1 VSTLSRDAVCK
12 RKHLQRQI
20 RRRLKINTPGEYLS
34 SSHQKNTFC
43 YLRIGFEPKISL
55 CRLLRFLFSR
65 TNFLQ
70 TQHSEDNIKQKTG
83 YSLEICAHCQKHKS
97 DLENATALESDAVR
111 YKIRGVIQNA
121 PQQGWVLRREILYTE
136 IERLLCLCVLL
147 SAQQRPRADKAS
159 RR

>member
-20 RRRLKINTPGEYLS
+20 RRRLEINTPGGEYLS

-43 YLRIGFEPKISL
+43 YLRIGFEPKMSL

-70 TQHSEDNIKQKTG
+70 TQHSGDNIKQKTG

-136 IERLLCLCVLL
+136 IERERETAVLVCIIVS
-147 SAQQRPRADKAS
+147 SAEA
-159 RR
+159 